1 MWNLF
6 KKEIKMAKVTK
17 THAVAINKL
26 MIPLI
31 NTVAYYDEDETDFI
45 MFKMCADDIAHNA
58 AALQVFNSTLCAA
71 TLHDNIMRQDTLPR
85 EHFYTVL
92 KYIEDNKLIAKNMFT
107 CS

>member
-1 MWNLF
+1 MS
-6 KKEIKMAKVTK
+6 KQMTQ
-17 THAVAINKL
+17 HAVAINKL

-31 NTVAYYDEDETDFI
+31 NSVAYYDENETDFI
-45 MFKMCADDIAHNA
+45 MFKVCADDIAHNV
-58 AALQVFNSTLCAA
+58 AALQVFNATLDAE

-92 KYIEDNKLIAKNMFT
+92 KYIEDNKLIPARQYA